1 MMDFST
7 LNDATLWV
15 GISFILFVLLV
26 LRPLTSIF
34 SKNIDLRISTLKKE
48 IDEAKRLKIEAEN
61 MLNEHKEKEKK
72 NTQYIEELKSQT
84 KKETKDIEEKIKKE
98 IELAITRKEA
108 NYELIVRQMES
119 NLKEKLQNE
128 IMTKTLKFTQSRIE
142 KNISE
147 KHNDDF
153 IDESLKKLPKQIS

>member
-1 MMDFST
+1 MDFSI
-7 LNDATLWV
+7 LDDATLWV
-15 GISFILFVLLV
+15 GISFILFVV
-26 LRPLTSIF
+26 MVIRPLTSMF
-34 SKNIDLRISTLKKE
+34 SKNIDIRISTLKKE
-48 IDEAKRLKIEAEN
+48 IDEAKKLKIEAEN
-61 MLNEHKEKEKK
+61 LLNEYKEKEKR
-72 NTQYIEELKSQT
+72 NTQYIEELKKQT
-84 KKETKDIEEKIKKE
+84 KKEAKDIEERIKKD

-108 NYELIVRQMES
+108 NYELIVKQMES

-153 IDESLKKLPKQIS
+153 IDESLKKLPKQLS

>member
-1 MMDFST
+1 MDFSI
-7 LNDATLWV
+7 LDNATLWV

-26 LRPLTSIF
+26 IRPLTSMF
-34 SKNIDLRISTLKKE
+34 SENIDVRISTLKKE
-48 IDEAKRLKIEAEN
+48 IDEAKKLKNEAEN
-61 MLNEHKEKEKK
+61 LLNEYREKEKK
-72 NTQYIEELKSQT
+72 NTQYIEELKKQT
-84 KKETKDIEEKIKKE
+84 KKEAKDIEERIKKE
-98 IELAITRKEA
+98 IKHAITRKEA
-108 NYELIVRQMES
+108 NYELIVKQMES

-153 IDESLKKLPKQIS
+153 IDESLKKIPKQLS

>member
-1 MMDFST
+1 MDFGI

-26 LRPLTSIF
+26 IRPLTSMF
-34 SKNIDLRISTLKKE
+34 SKNIDMRISTLKKE

-61 MLNEHKEKEKK
+61 LLTEHKEKEKK
-72 NTQYIEELKSQT
+72 NIQYIEELKKQK
-84 KKETKDIEEKIKKE
+84 KKEAKDIEDRIKKE
-98 IELAITRKEA
+98 IELAITRKEE
-108 NYELIVRQMES
+108 NYEIIVKQMES

-142 KNISE
+142 KNISK

-153 IDESLKKLPKQIS
+153 IDESLKKLPKQIF

>member
-1 MMDFST
+1 MDFGI

-26 LRPLTSIF
+26 IRPLTSMF
-34 SKNIDLRISTLKKE
+34 SKNIDMRISTLKKE

-61 MLNEHKEKEKK
+61 LLTEHKEKEKK
-72 NTQYIEELKSQT
+72 NIQYIEELKKQK
-84 KKETKDIEEKIKKE
+84 KKEAKDIEDRIKKE
-98 IELAITRKEA
+98 IELAITRKEE
-108 NYELIVRQMES
+108 NYEIIVKQMES

-142 KNISE
+142 KNISK

-153 IDESLKKLPKQIS
+153 IDESLKKLPKQLS

>member
-1 MMDFST
+1 MDFSI
-7 LNDATLWV
+7 LDDATLWV
-15 GISFILFVLLV
+15 GISFILFVV
-26 LRPLTSIF
+26 MVIRPLTSMF
-34 SKNIDLRISTLKKE
+34 SKNIDIRISTLKKE
-48 IDEAKRLKIEAEN
+48 IDEAKKLKIEAEN
-61 MLNEHKEKEKK
+61 LLDEYKEKEKR
-72 NTQYIEELKSQT
+72 NTQYIEELKKQT
-84 KKETKDIEEKIKKE
+84 KKEAKDIEERIKKE

-108 NYELIVRQMES
+108 NYELIVKQMES

-153 IDESLKKLPKQIS
+153 IDESLKKLPKQLS

>member
-1 MMDFST
+1 MDFST

-72 NTQYIEELKSQT
+72 NIQYIEELKKQK
-84 KKETKDIEEKIKKE
+84 KKEAKDIEDRIKKE
-98 IELAITRKEA
+98 IELAITRKEE
-108 NYELIVRQMES
+108 NYELIVKQMES

>member
-1 MMDFST
+1 MDFSI

-26 LRPLTSIF
+26 IRPLTSMF
-34 SKNIDLRISTLKKE
+34 SKNIDIRISTLKKE
-48 IDEAKRLKIEAEN
+48 IDEAKKLKIEAEN
-61 MLNEHKEKEKK
+61 LLTEHKEKEKK
-72 NTQYIEELKSQT
+72 NIQYVEELKKQK
-84 KKETKDIEEKIKKE
+84 KKEAKDIEDRIKKE
-98 IELAITRKEA
+98 IELAIIRKEE
-108 NYELIVRQMES
+108 NYELIVKQMES

-142 KNISE
+142 KNISQ

-153 IDESLKKLPKQIS
+153 IDESLKKLPKQLS

>member
-1 MMDFST
+1 MDFST

-98 IELAITRKEA
+98 IELAITRTET
-108 NYELIVRQMES
+108 NFELIVKHMES

-128 IMTKTLKFTQSRIE
+128 IMTKTLKFTRSRIE

-147 KHNDDF
+147 KHNNDF
-153 IDESLKKLPKQIS
+153 IDESLKKLPKQLS

>member
-1 MMDFST
+1 MDFNI

-26 LRPLTSIF
+26 IRPLTSMF
-34 SKNIDLRISTLKKE
+34 SENIDVRISTLKKE
-48 IDEAKRLKIEAEN
+48 IDEAKKLKNEAEN
-61 MLNEHKEKEKK
+61 LLNEYREKEKK
-72 NTQYIEELKSQT
+72 NTQYIEELKKQT
-84 KKETKDIEEKIKKE
+84 KKEAKDIEERIKKE
-98 IELAITRKEA
+98 IKHAITRKEA
-108 NYELIVRQMES
+108 NYELIVKQMES

-153 IDESLKKLPKQIS
+153 IDESLKKIPKQLS

>member
-1 MMDFST
+1 MDFNI

-26 LRPLTSIF
+26 IRPLTSMF
-34 SKNIDLRISTLKKE
+34 SENIDVRISTLKKE
-48 IDEAKRLKIEAEN
+48 IDEAKKLKIEAEN
-61 MLNEHKEKEKK
+61 LLNEYKEKEKR
-72 NTQYIEELKSQT
+72 NTQYIEELKKQT
-84 KKETKDIEEKIKKE
+84 KKEAKDIEERIKKD

-108 NYELIVRQMES
+108 NYELIVKQMES

-147 KHNDDF
+147 KHNNDF
-153 IDESLKKLPKQIS
+153 IDESLKKLPKQLS

>member
-1 MMDFST
+1 MDFGI

-26 LRPLTSIF
+26 IRPLTSMF
-34 SKNIDLRISTLKKE
+34 SKNIDIRINNLKKE
-48 IDEAKRLKIEAEN
+48 IDEAKKLKIEAEN
-61 MLNEHKEKEKK
+61 LLNEHKEKEKN
-72 NTQYIEELKSQT
+72 NTQYIEELKKQK
-84 KKETKDIEEKIKKE
+84 KKEAKDIENRIKKE
-98 IELAITRKEA
+98 IQLAITRKEE
-108 NYELIVRQMES
+108 NYELIVKQMES

-142 KNISE
+142 KNISQ

-153 IDESLKKLPKQIS
+153 IDESLKKLPKQLS

>member
-1 MMDFST
+1 MDFST

-142 KNISE
+142 KNISQ

>member
-1 MMDFST
+1 MDFST

-84 KKETKDIEEKIKKE
+84 KKETKDFEEKIKKE
-98 IELAITRKEA
+98 IELAIIRKEE
-108 NYELIVRQMES
+108 NYELIVKQMES